1 MHQSTAAELLAAD
14 PFGAHLGARLLS
26 SDPISVGMTVG
37 ESHLNFHGTAH
48 GAVIYGIA
56 DVALSLAS
64 NVEAAPAFM
73 IDSHLVATARADCG
87 DRLVAT
93 AERVTLGRT
102 LATYRITVTNQED
115 RVVAAFT
122 GTVIRR

>member
-1 MHQSTAAELLAAD
+1 MSRPTAAELLASD
-14 PFGAHLGARLLS
+14 PFAAHLGARLVTTEPL
-26 SDPISVGMTVG
+26 TVEVEVTQG
-37 ESHLNFHGTAH
+37 HCNFHGTAH

-64 NVEAAPAFM
+64 NTSGATAFM
-73 IDSHLVATARADCG
+73 IDSHLVATSRADVG
-87 DRLVAT
+87 DLLTAT
-93 AERVTLGRT
+93 TEQVTLGRT
-102 LATYRITVTNQED
+102 LATYRITVANQDD